1 VRLSRIALSSACALL
16 VASTVLAQQPPRT
29 IIEVNRQKVLPGHAG
44 QYEAAR
50 KKHMEWHKQAGDQ
63 WTWTVWEVTSGP
75 DTGTYLVTTANHQWA
90 DYDSWTAKNG
100 AGDSADS
107 SASIG
112 PHVAGNDRS
121 YWTTRPDLSLWPTSN
136 DLPPMGTL
144 TVYYLKPGMGDQF
157 ASAVTKL
164 TGALGKS
171 KWPLNSMWYQ
181 LLNGGEPAGRPLT
194 DDAQHL
200 AVEHLRVVDAQRAAR
215 ARQQGGQ
222 PSPRVE
228 RADDEVVGL
237 RRERPPRDVG
247 VEELR
252 GLADQAL
259 LPRDHREAAAPAH
272 LHAREVEAHHVK
284 RLIHD
289 EHLVVVADQ
298 VVGRPRHGDP
308 VAEEPKLEI
317 AKELLARPVRVSD
330 ERVNT
335 DAARH
340 SVAER
345 LLELRQVAAEDRDAD

>member
-1 VRLSRIALSSACALL
+1 MRLSRIALSSACALL

-181 LLNGGEPAGRPLT
+181 LSNGGEPAFAVFVPRKGWADMQAITPSMGDRVKQQLG
-194 DDAQHL
+194 DAEAEATWKAMFA
-200 AVEHLRVVDAQRAAR
+200 AVDRSRSEM
-215 ARQQGGQ
+215 
-222 PSPRVE
+222 
-228 RADDEVVGL
+228 
-237 RRERPPRDVG
+237 
-247 VEELR
+247 
-252 GLADQAL
+252 
-259 LPRDHREAAAPAH
+259 
-272 LHAREVEAHHVK
+272 
-284 RLIHD
+284 
-289 EHLVVVADQ
+289 
-298 VVGRPRHGDP
+298 
-308 VAEEPKLEI
+308 
-317 AKELLARPVRVSD
+317 
-330 ERVNT
+330 
-335 DAARH
+335 
-340 SVAER
+340 
-345 LLELRQVAAEDRDAD
+345 LELRTDLGYRPAQ